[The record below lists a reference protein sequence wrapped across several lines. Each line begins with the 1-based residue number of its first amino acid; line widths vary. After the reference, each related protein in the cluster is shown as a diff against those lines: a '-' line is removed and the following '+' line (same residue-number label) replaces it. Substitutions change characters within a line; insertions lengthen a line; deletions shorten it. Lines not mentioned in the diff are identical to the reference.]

1 VKTSTVLQIRDA
13 VCELLRAW
21 EPLDSYDVH
30 AVLTAEVSQ
39 QTATDRPQCFV
50 GPAGMSLVRLSR
62 GHTAWQIRIDV
73 ALVRLAIAE
82 RQEQTADEQ
91 FALIGELTRYLQKT
105 PVEIPGSAD
114 LQSIDTGVLYVPERL
129 VEQRMLVSA
138 INLTYQVVI
147 DTQPR

>member
-1 VKTSTVLQIRDA
+1 VL
-13 VCELLRAW
+13 CRAGW
-21 EPLDSYDVH
+21 NVTGS
-30 AVLTAEVSQ
+30 
-39 QTATDRPQCFV
+39 PQ
-50 GPAGMSLVRLSR
+50 PRA
-62 GHTAWQIRIDV
+62 H
-73 ALVRLAIAE
+73 RLAD
-82 RQEQTADEQ
+82 QEQTADEQ